1 MEILHL
7 EDDGPLR
14 EIMHIALSAAE
25 PHLRMTQFIDSDAAM
40 QYIEAN
46 VENITLFVLDVRV
59 PGELDGLGVAKRVRE
74 LGSKRP
80 ILVTSA
86 YRKPDQ
92 EKMTAYNCQWL
103 AKPWHLLDAPQTLL
117 SLARDDAD
125 FEIKATTIS
134 EVLRPKSRAGKAQR
148 PVYNAQR
155 SLPPAEEPPKSFVE
169 EMQQIL
175 ESDTQSM
182 EPILPI
188 DEDTSPEP
196 QPVHEPLPFD
206 EFDEP
211 LAFYDATNANT
222 DIIVTLAYLQE
233 EQEAAAAEDESA
245 DSVYESDDIPT
256 IEPLPD
262 DTPNEED

>member
-14 EIMHIALSAAE
+14 EIMHIALSSAD

-40 QYIEAN
+40 EYIEAN

-59 PGELDGLGVAKRVRE
+59 PGELDGLGVAQRVRE
-74 LGSKRP
+74 LVSKRP

-125 FEIKATTIS
+125 FEIKVTTMS
-134 EVLRPKSRAGKAQR
+134 EVLRPKSRAGKMQR
-148 PVYNAQR
+148 PLYNPQR
-155 SLPPAEEPPKSFVE
+155 SLPPAE

-175 ESDTQSM
+175 ESDTHPM
-182 EPILPI
+182 EPILPT
-188 DEDTSPEP
+188 DEDTLPEP
-196 QPVHEPLPFD
+196 EPVLEPLPFD
-206 EFDEP
+206 DFDEP

-233 EQEAAAAEDESA
+233 EQEAAASA
-245 DSVYESDDIPT
+245 DEADDTVYKSDDAPAV
-256 IEPLPD
+256 EPFSDDAPD
-262 DTPNEED
+262 KE